1 MDESMYSEKNIKNFI
16 KSKLC
21 QDDELLYKY
30 YQGSEVEKFQ
40 NRISKFG
47 KEADDAVKTAF
58 QTCIT
63 DVTRDVI
70 LSWVRILS
78 RHMKPYGD
86 LIVSGGEAINA
97 YLESENRIIT
107 TDIDTKFTPLVK
119 LQNKLLN
126 ASNEKMFGFI
136 QFAKLKMWNKIGQ
149 IAKKFRVIIVKRI
162 RELLGPVVGKLL
174 GVSFSGIRNPL
185 TRRYTL
191 IKKNK
196 NEGVLIDIELFA
208 IDLQVKYYVPTKKK
222 ISSETIGGLLDIA
235 YMRPKEFGFEA
246 TYTKSKGLY
255 ITNPVTHKTIYDKS
269 LMVASEKFLIEDIYA
284 LQKYN
289 LRPTKK
295 EKDRKRLLSFAK
307 HVLGIKVQ
315 PRETIEKIY
324 QKSMK
329 AVGVVH
335 TSLLARPNL
344 TEKEMKKVL
353 LIDPYRYKNITSKP
367 SKERVYKQLFYGIKG
382 SSNLK
387 VPGYEPTL
395 SNYRF
400 NVHKENWVK
409 NTDPLYI
416 HNEATYRPSGNI
428 KNFPSVR
435 LQDTLYG
442 YNPARDRWMPKELV
456 DKAASIPLVGLKITF
471 LK

>member
-1 MDESMYSEKNIKNFI
+1 MYSEKSITEFI
-16 KSKLC
+16 KGKLC
-21 QDDELLYKY
+21 QGDELLYKY
-30 YQGSEVEKFQ
+30 YQSVDAKKFQ
-40 NRISKFG
+40 SRLSTFG
-47 KEADDAVKTAF
+47 KEADDSVKTAF

-70 LSWVRILS
+70 LSWIRILS
-78 RHMKPYGD
+78 KHMKTYGD

-97 YLESENRIIT
+97 YLDRENRIIT
-107 TDIDTKFTPLVK
+107 TDIDTKFTPIIK
-119 LQNKLLN
+119 LQNKLLDE
-126 ASNEKMFGFI
+126 SDERMFGFI

-149 IAKKFRVIIVKRI
+149 LAKKFSETIVKRI
-162 RELLGPVVGKLL
+162 KTLLGPTVGKLL
-174 GVSFSGIRNPL
+174 GVSFAGIRHPL

-196 NEGVLIDIELFA
+196 NEGILIDIELFA
-208 IDLQVKYYVPTKKK
+208 IDLHVKYYVPSKKRV
-222 ISSETIGGLLDIA
+222 SRETIGGLLDIA
-235 YMRPKEFGFEA
+235 YMRQKEFGFEA
-246 TYTKSKGLY
+246 AFTRSKGLY
-255 ITNPVTHKTIYDKS
+255 ITSPVTHKIIYDRG

-307 HVLGIKVQ
+307 HVLGINIQ

-324 QKSMK
+324 EKSMK
-329 AVGVVH
+329 KIVTVH
-335 TSLLARPNL
+335 TNLLARPNL

-353 LIDPYRYKNITSKP
+353 LIDPFRYESITSKP
-367 SKERVYKQLFYGIKG
+367 SKERVYKQLFYGIK
-382 SSNLK
+382 SSGNLK

-416 HNEATYRPSGNI
+416 HNEATHRPNKNI
-428 KNFPSVR
+428 QNFPSVR
-435 LQDTLYG
+435 LQDILYG
-442 YNPARDRWMPKELV
+442 YNPSRDRWMPKKLV
-456 DKAASIPLVGLKITF
+456 DKSAVIPVVGLKITF
-471 LK
+471 VD

>member
-1 MDESMYSEKNIKNFI
+1 MYSEKNIKNFI

-126 ASNEKMFGFI
+126 ASNEKMFGYI

-174 GVSFSGIRNPL
+174 GVSFSGIRHPL

-196 NEGVLIDIELFA
+196 NE
-208 IDLQVKYYVPTKKK
+208 K
-222 ISSETIGGLLDIA
+222 
-235 YMRPKEFGFEA
+235 
-246 TYTKSKGLY
+246 
-255 ITNPVTHKTIYDKS
+255 
-269 LMVASEKFLIEDIYA
+269 
-284 LQKYN
+284 
-289 LRPTKK
+289 
-295 EKDRKRLLSFAK
+295 
-307 HVLGIKVQ
+307 
-315 PRETIEKIY
+315 
-324 QKSMK
+324 
-329 AVGVVH
+329 
-335 TSLLARPNL
+335 
-344 TEKEMKKVL
+344 
-353 LIDPYRYKNITSKP
+353 
-367 SKERVYKQLFYGIKG
+367 
-382 SSNLK
+382 
-387 VPGYEPTL
+387 
-395 SNYRF
+395 
-400 NVHKENWVK
+400 
-409 NTDPLYI
+409 
-416 HNEATYRPSGNI
+416 
-428 KNFPSVR
+428 
-435 LQDTLYG
+435 
-442 YNPARDRWMPKELV
+442 
-456 DKAASIPLVGLKITF
+456 
-471 LK
+471 